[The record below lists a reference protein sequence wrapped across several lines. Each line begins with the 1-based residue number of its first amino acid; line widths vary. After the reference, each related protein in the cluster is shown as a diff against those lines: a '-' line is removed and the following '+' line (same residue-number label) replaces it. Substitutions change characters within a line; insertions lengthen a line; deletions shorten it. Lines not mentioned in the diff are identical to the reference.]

1 MHQNNSPWIKEL
13 ARTRNSIPVNKN
25 LHADVAIV
33 GGGIAGVVTAYYTL
47 TQTDKSVILLEADKI
62 AHGATGHN
70 AGQITSYFERPL
82 PDIAKEFGVDLAVDG
97 QRKVEDA
104 WELLTKI
111 ISDTAIDVR
120 HYSFTGY
127 AGVSTLEQL
136 IPHLESS
143 RLRVDHK
150 LFQETILV
158 AREWVGK
165 NKIPEKFK
173 DLYSI
178 VDQARILSQLE
189 SNNKEYIASLS
200 YKKGC
205 MNSAVFTEKLVQ
217 YLVKKF
223 PRRFSFYEQ
232 SPMKVLNLYKIDAVL
247 EVNKFRIRVKRVV
260 LCTNG
265 FEHFKINNEA
275 GAQVNTQFHHSI
287 EGLVGY
293 MSAYVQTSKHDP
305 IAISYFPKE
314 SINKDTVLNDSYF
327 YITRRPFEHEVNKVH
342 NLISI
347 GGPDK
352 ALPESEKFIFDHEQ
366 VDTVNDTIDT
376 FLRSSYNKYPVE
388 DVEFVY
394 SWQGLMGYTPNGI
407 RRIGPEPCN
416 EVLLYN
422 LGCNGVGILPSIFGG
437 KRIAQYLNNE
447 KVEPS
452 IFDPQDQRM

>member
-1 MHQNNSPWIKEL
+1 MHRNNSPWIKEL
-13 ARTRNSIPVNKN
+13 ARTRSSVPVQKN
-25 LHADVAIV
+25 LHADVVIV
-33 GGGIAGVVTAYYTL
+33 GGGIAGVVTAYFVL
-47 TQTDKSVILLEADKI
+47 TQTDKSVILLEADKV

-82 PDIAKEFGVDLAVDG
+82 PDIAREFGVDMAVDG
-97 QRKVEDA
+97 QRNVEDA
-104 WELLTKI
+104 WGLLEKI
-111 ISDTAIDVR
+111 IKDTGLNIA
-120 HYSFTGY
+120 HYVFTGY
-127 AGVSTLEQL
+127 AGVTTLDQL

-143 RLRVDHK
+143 RLRVDNK

-158 AREWVGK
+158 AQEWAGK
-165 NKIPEKFK
+165 AKIPEKFK

-178 VDQARILSQLE
+178 VDQSKILSQLE
-189 SNNKEYIASLS
+189 SHNKDFIASLS

-217 YLVKKF
+217 YLVRKF

-232 SPMKVLNLYKIDAVL
+232 SPMNVLNLYKIDAVL
-247 EVNKFRIRVKRVV
+247 EVNEYRIRVKRVV

-265 FEHFKINNEA
+265 FEHFKIYNEA
-275 GAQVNTQFHHSI
+275 GAQINTQFHHSI

-293 MSAYVQTSKHDP
+293 MSAYVQSSKHDP

-314 SINKDTVLNDSYF
+314 AINKKTVLNDSYF
-327 YITRRPFEHEVNKVH
+327 YITRRPFEHEANKVH

-347 GGPDK
+347 GGPDNE
-352 ALPESEKFIFDHEQ
+352 LPESKKFVFDHEQ
-366 VDTVNDTIDT
+366 VDKVNEAIDI
-376 FLRSSYNKYPVE
+376 FMKSSYNKYPSE

-407 RRIGPEPCN
+407 RRIGQEPCN
-416 EVLLYN
+416 PVLLYN

-437 KRIAQYLNNE
+437 KRIAQLLNNE
-447 KVEPS
+447 KIAPS
-452 IFDPQDQRM
+452 IFDPHDQR